1 MAEAKEVEIG
11 PYGKGDGIQ
20 KHKVTH
26 KHESNMNENTTLNGG
41 AKTNAARNPKQNG
54 MTETNT
60 DLGDEDDPAFVDTR
74 RGGAT
79 HQS

>member
-11 PYGKGDGIQ
+11 PDGKGDGIQ

-26 KHESNMNENTTLNGG
+26 KHESNMNHNTALIGG
-41 AKTNAARNPKQNG
+41 AKTNAARNPKQKG
-54 MTETNT
+54 MTDTNT